1 MVRSN
6 ESAVQR
12 LQVGLV
18 GLLSVLIF
26 VSVASM
32 ILNRADNG
40 SQSITAQSGTK
51 AANQDGDKASSSDD
65 PLVELGV
72 TPVVPEQQDKQA
84 PAQQAPQN

>member
-32 ILNRADNG
+32 ILSRTDNA
-40 SQSITAQSGTK
+40 SQSASAQSGTK
-51 AANQDGDKASSSDD
+51 AANQEGSKTSSSDD